1 MSLVLG
7 DRGRWERG
15 QRASN
20 LVDLLDGGS
29 AGGATP
35 GGSTSSGRA
44 GAAGVEVG
52 GSAARRLVQLGDD
65 GVADA
70 LDLLL
75 LVVKLLLLCQL
86 VGVQPRDHLSA
97 LVDDLLLVLLADL
110 VLDLLVLN
118 GGLHLE
124 GIGLEGVLGGDAVLL
139 LVVLVLVLL
148 RLVHHALDLLLA
160 QAALVVGDGDLVLL
174 AGGLVCGGD

>member
-15 QRASN
+15 WRASD

-29 AGGATP
+29 AGGAAP
-35 GGSTSSGRA
+35 GGSASTRRA

-52 GSAARRLVQLGDD
+52 RSAARRLVQLGDD

-86 VGVQPRDHLSA
+86 VRVQPGDYLSA
-97 LVDDLLLVLLADL
+97 LVDDLLLVLLTDL
-110 VLDLLVLN
+110 VLDLLVLD

-124 GIGLEGVLGGDAVLL
+124 GVGLEGVLGGDAVLL

-160 QAALVVGDGDLVLL
+160 QATLVVGDGDLVLL
-174 AGGLVCGGD
+174 